1 MKTLN
6 AKNVILVSALL
17 VPNVAAAYGSSI
29 SAEFSRIGFDDIN
42 NTTPSNSYK
51 SSSTLSKPEIADA
64 QRALNKNGYN
74 VRVDGVVGQKTLD
87 VAKKFG
93 YYDINEDVEYPEKPQ
108 FSPLNY
114 NEREVYF
121 GKFSYVSTPSPRNPE
136 GICITDG
143 WASRNIINV
152 EIPQLKTV
160 IGAPKS
166 GIVQFNKI
174 CAPELVSLFS
184 AWEDAGLLSRIISWG
199 GSWVPRYIR
208 GSRTILSNHSW
219 GTAFDINV
227 EWNQLGTVP
236 AKVGQRGSVREL
248 VKLAN
253 EHGFYWGGHY
263 AKRPDGMHFEFA
275 KFKDHGL
282 SRQDLHVNG

>member
-1 MKTLN
+1 MSILRLGSTGDDVSSWQNFLCGLN
-6 AKNVILVSALL
+6 PYCDVVVS
-17 VPNVAAAYGSSI
+17 GI
-29 SAEFSRIGFDDIN
+29 FDDKTSEETKIFQKD
-42 NTTPSNSYK
+42 NSL
-51 SSSTLSKPEIADA
+51 T
-64 QRALNKNGYN
+64 
-74 VRVDGVVGQKTLD
+74 VDGVVGQKTLD